1 MDRGVRAVR
10 AADLRGHEA
19 AWHDRQSNHAGAG
32 AASARA
38 HEPPA
43 RIPRDA
49 RRRDNP
55 RRNHDDQHQGR
66 RGHRSHHRSRRRRSM
81 DRRPA
86 RRRDADRRSARTD
99 RRARH
104 RRQASRAWRA
114 AHDSQRHHRLARRS
128 DDRLQA
134 PKASRNLTK
143 PDGTDLP
150 TLVQSLGFAFATTS
164 YRQNGLAILEGVD
177 DMRELVSA
185 FSVFPGVPPGFPLKT
200 YVAGVSEGGLVA
212 TLLAERSPDLFASAL
227 ATCGPVGSFQ
237 AQVDYF
243 GDFRVLFDYFF
254 PGVLPGSA
262 VNVPVPLMENWYT
275 LYAPAVAAALTATPE
290 ARARAVE
297 LLRVAK
303 APFDPAHPE
312 TVLQTV
318 LGVIWYNVFATNDAI
333 AKLGGNPYGNR
344 FRWYFGSSNDF
355 RLNLMVRRF
364 SESPVARE
372 ALRKYETS
380 GQL

>member
-1 MDRGVRAVR
+1 MKPRILTVFSAATLVFAAFQPAVSHAQAAPAALPGPCVPGTLPSHALSLVCVPRA
-10 AADLRGHEA
+10 G
-19 AWHDRQSNHAGAG
+19 WNGALVVFAPG
-32 AASARA
+32 YASPF
-38 HEPPA
+38 PPE
-43 RIPRDA
+43 D
-49 RRRDNP
+49 
-55 RRNHDDQHQGR
+55 
-66 RGHRSHHRSRRRRSM
+66 
-81 DRRPA
+81 
-86 RRRDADRRSARTD
+86 
-99 RRARH
+99 
-104 RRQASRAWRA
+104 
-114 AHDSQRHHRLARRS
+114 
-128 DDRLQA
+128 
-134 PKASRNLTK
+134 PKVRNLTL

-150 TLVQSLGFAFATTS
+150 TLVQSIGFAFATTS